1 MADFGR
7 NDDYI
12 TRLHFGNDSIATIQT
27 NLSCATV
34 NPQHL
39 VSLCVIVRE
48 GINSIPPAALSVIVV
63 KQSLEH
69 GSVICAV
76 QLDSITIIE

>member
-1 MADFGR
+1 
-7 NDDYI
+7 
-12 TRLHFGNDSIATIQT
+12 
-27 NLSCATV
+27 
-34 NPQHL
+34 

-69 GSVICAV
+69 GGVICAV